1 MNRDIY
7 YCKGKGCAIKETCRR
22 FTEGNNIDPD
32 AQGYWWMG
40 ECDTE
45 TRDGYQPT
53 SQKPP

>member
-22 FTEGNNIDPD
+22 FTEGNNIAPD
-32 AQGYWWMG
+32 TQGYWWMG